1 MHAHFKIDLGS
12 LAPFISRWDI
22 TTTHH
27 YIRHLLAQSF
37 HPPQAVV
44 GLRSRVWRQKPSLGM
59 GSSHLRMGR
68 SYAQLRTATVYR
80 IASTY
85 NARHSV
91 PPSASRRLNL
101 TYGTVTVSSSAPHP
115 AKIDTAHG
123 KRARFAL
130 TCSYHAALALRL
142 APS

>member
-12 LAPFISRWDI
+12 LAPFISRWDV

-101 TYGTVTVSSSAPHP
+101 TYGTVAVTRSVSPLLLESIPPYVIGLKSAF
-115 AKIDTAHG
+115 DVG
-123 KRARFAL
+123 
-130 TCSYHAALALRL
+130 
-142 APS
+142 